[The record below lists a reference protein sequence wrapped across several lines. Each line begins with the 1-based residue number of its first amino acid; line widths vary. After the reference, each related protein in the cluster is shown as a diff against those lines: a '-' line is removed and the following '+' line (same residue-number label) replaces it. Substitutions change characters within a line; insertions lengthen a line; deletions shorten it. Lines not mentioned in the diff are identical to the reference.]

1 MIAEKLDHIAG
12 TLAILTPETLAC
24 PVFQSSL
31 RLRLRVVADEVRQLE
46 LLALALPAAGAI
58 ALPMEGVVQ

>member
-46 LLALALPAAGAI
+46 LLALAAAGVI
-58 ALPMEGVVQ
+58 TLPVEGVIQ